1 MLRYGGHVLN
11 LRTLITN
18 GLSTEDLFTMLALEQ
33 GNAGQN
39 QKVFAVCKRSVA
51 VSTEYVDSISKQ
63 FLREHTRY
71 VSKTKHS
78 LM

>member
-1 MLRYGGHVLN
+1 
-11 LRTLITN
+11 
-18 GLSTEDLFTMLALEQ
+18 MLALEQ